1 MVGCNYD
8 AWFTTPK
15 IWFENARTP
24 DEYGADS
31 PSQRGSNNRTVL
43 NQGMNEVVW
52 PFPDWLPTTLLRKTH
67 SETGLLLPMKLPI

>member
-1 MVGCNYD
+1 MLLVHDLTACSMYKITTDGKTMVGCNYD

-31 PSQRGSNNRTVL
+31 PEPERSPITELLL
-43 NQGMNEVVW
+43 NQE
-52 PFPDWLPTTLLRKTH
+52 
-67 SETGLLLPMKLPI
+67 